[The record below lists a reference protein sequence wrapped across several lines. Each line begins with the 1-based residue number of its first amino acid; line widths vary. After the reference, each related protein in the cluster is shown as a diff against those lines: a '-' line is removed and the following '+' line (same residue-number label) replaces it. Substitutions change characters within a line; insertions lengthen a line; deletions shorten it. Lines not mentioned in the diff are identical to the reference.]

1 MLSPKIIQ
9 GILIGLVV
17 IGLTL
22 LGFQWWVTGS
32 ILITLGIVLYILW
45 WRFNRI
51 GEISQAV
58 ANGDTILARKKLA
71 GFKNPAKLNPIS
83 KTYYLSLIHI

>member
-71 GFKNPAKLNPIS
+71 GFKILLN
-83 KTYYLSLIHI
+83 